1 MEKKMNKASEKSAGI
16 RVERSV
22 YDKAMKMK
30 QDALKNDDARA
41 YSTQSWFSMLITKG
55 MAAMVEEIKA
65 NE

>member
-1 MEKKMNKASEKSAGI
+1 MNKASERSAGI

-30 QDALKNDDARA
+30 QEALKNDDARA

-55 MAAMVEEIKA
+55 MATMIDEVKEHD
-65 NE
+65 

>member
-1 MEKKMNKASEKSAGI
+1 MKSNEKSAGI

-30 QDALKNDDARA
+30 QEALKNDDARA

-55 MAAMVEEIKA
+55 MAAMVEEGFQH
-65 NE
+65 

>member
-1 MEKKMNKASEKSAGI
+1 MNKASEKSAGI

-30 QDALKNDDARA
+30 QDALENDDARA

-55 MAAMVEEIKA
+55 MAAMIEEVK
-65 NE
+65 EHE